1 MYFSTIFF
9 AALLPSIKFSRKK
22 RRGGEGR
29 ERRAAGRRYKTSD
42 SEPLSES
49 EMNSR
54 TASTKATSRTAFG
67 STSRKKET
75 KGCRREG
82 VATIEWI
89 CECGDES

>member
-9 AALLPSIKFSRKK
+9 AALLPSIKFSRKE
-22 RRGGEGR
+22 RG

-42 SEPLSES
+42 SDPLSES

-89 CECGDES
+89 CECGEES